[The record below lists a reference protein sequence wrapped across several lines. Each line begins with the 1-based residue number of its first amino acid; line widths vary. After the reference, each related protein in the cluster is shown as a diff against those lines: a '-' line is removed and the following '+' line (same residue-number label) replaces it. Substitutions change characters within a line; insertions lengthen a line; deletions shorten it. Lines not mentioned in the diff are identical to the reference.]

1 MIIIAKYPIYCKH
14 HKTIMSFDQK
24 ALTKK
29 FKYSEKIISF
39 KRPRSVSEIHL
50 SVYRTKCLQTKLICL
65 SFLTKQSFWQTKQ
78 HILINVWSCN
88 ITLIKR
94 VQDVSARCVKI
105 FKNNKY
111 ILKSPLSFRMRCI
124 SFGKKVFE
132 QMKIKCIHSPCFLLV
147 ILQAQNLY
155 RTK

>member
-29 FKYSEKIISF
+29 FKYSEKLISF

-50 SVYRTKCLQTKLICL
+50 SVYRTKLFANKVNMLIFFDKTK
-65 SFLTKQSFWQTKQ
+65 FLANQATY
-78 HILINVWSCN
+78 LN
-88 ITLIKR
+88 KR
-94 VQDVSARCVKI
+94 VVLQYNIHKTGTGVSSRCVKI

-155 RTK
+155 GTK